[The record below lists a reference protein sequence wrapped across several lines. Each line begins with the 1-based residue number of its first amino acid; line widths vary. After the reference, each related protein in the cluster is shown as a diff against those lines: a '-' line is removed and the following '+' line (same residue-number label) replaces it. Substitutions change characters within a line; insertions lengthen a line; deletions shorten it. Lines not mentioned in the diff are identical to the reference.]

1 MTILRDASTPRSEF
15 IFYVGEY
22 RSIISPAITFFF
34 SLITCG
40 SIDRLSSL
48 VVEEALGMLEYGSVK
63 VTTPLGV
70 EASGMTMLQKVS
82 PLETKRYVYLLIQSL

>member
-1 MTILRDASTPRSEF
+1 MSVSTVHSSRCNNVLTLNE
-15 IFYVGEY
+15 
-22 RSIISPAITFFF
+22 
-34 SLITCG
+34 TCD

-70 EASGMTMLQKVS
+70 TASGMTMLQKVS
-82 PLETKRYVYLLIQSL
+82 RLETKRYVYLLIQTL